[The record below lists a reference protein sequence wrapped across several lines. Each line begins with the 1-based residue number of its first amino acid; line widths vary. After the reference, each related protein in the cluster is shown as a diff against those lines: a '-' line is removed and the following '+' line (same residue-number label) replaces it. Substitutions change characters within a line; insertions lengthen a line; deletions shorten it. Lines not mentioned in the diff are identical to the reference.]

1 MNVCDLHTQ
10 YSFNLTKLS
19 RCSSAKA
26 FDVLTNV
33 VEHGLLL
40 AKVYQKNNNPLLQE
54 LFLRRLFFDLLNI
67 MSDPLLNLLIRR
79 MSLDFVYK
87 PLFALKRFYKQIE
100 SDLSH
105 YYKLENELR
114 VISFEFL
121 SYQR

>member
-10 YSFNLTKLS
+10 YSFNLTRLS
-19 RCSSAKA
+19 CCSSSKA

-40 AKVYQKNNNPLLQE
+40 AKVYQKMNNPLLQE

-67 MSDPLLNLLIRR
+67 MSDPLLHLLIRR

-87 PLFALKRFYKQIE
+87 PLFALKRFYKKIE
-100 SDLSH
+100 GDLCN

-121 SYQR
+121 SYPR

>member
-10 YSFNLTKLS
+10 YTFNLTTLS

-33 VEHGLLL
+33 VEHGLRL
-40 AKVYQKNNNPLLQE
+40 AQVYENKHNPLLQE

-87 PLFALKRFYKQIE
+87 PLFALKRFYKTVE
-100 SDLSH
+100 GDLKH

-121 SYQR
+121 SYKR

>member
-10 YSFNLTKLS
+10 YTFDLTTLS

-40 AKVYQKNNNPLLQE
+40 AKVYENKHNPLLQE
-54 LFLRRLFFDLLNI
+54 FFLRRLFFDLLNI

-87 PLFALKRFYKQIE
+87 PLFALKRFYKTVE
-100 SDLSH
+100 GDLKR

-121 SYQR
+121 SYKR